1 MAGTI
6 TIRINDAEEAILDQV
21 SALYGVGKSSL
32 MKQLAFAKLEDEY
45 DLKIIEEYEKKKAA
59 GKLKTKPAE
68 ELWKELGL

>member
-1 MAGTI
+1 
-6 TIRINDAEEAILDQV
+6 
-21 SALYGVGKSSL
+21 